1 MPAVTSLEALNHAAD
16 SFEVTDITLAIE
28 PSARE
33 AVQRSLEDSGLLL
46 LGEVHGV
53 RENPLVIRALLQAFG
68 VNQLALEWPAELT
81 PLIDAYIQGAALKDH
96 PALWLGDGR
105 ITAGHLAVLRDRAKA
120 GPFGL
125 ILFDQIMRS
134 TSTWSERDE
143 AMAGP
148 VLASCEAN
156 GTTLVVAGNA
166 HTPTRPTAPDPQ
178 DRTRKTGPVRPDPQG
193 RTRKAGPPQ
202 VGRSIS
208 APNGAAA
215 CRPQAKAI
223 ESTEGSVGIVA
234 AIAREVSASG
244 SIANYRAPGRRTGS
258 DREAAVALP
267 RS

>member
-16 SFEVTDITLAIE
+16 RFEVTHITLAIE
-28 PSARE
+28 PSARA
-33 AVQRSLEDSGLLL
+33 AVQ
-46 LGEVHGV
+46 
-53 RENPLVIRALLQAFG
+53 
-68 VNQLALEWPAELT
+68 
-81 PLIDAYIQGAALKDH
+81 
-96 PALWLGDGR
+96 WLGDGR

-178 DRTRKTGPVRPDPQG
+178 DRTRKTGPARPDPQG
-193 RTRKAGPPQ
+193 RTPASRQVDIGPKRRGCLP
-202 VGRSIS
+202 
-208 APNGAAA
+208 AASQGH
-215 CRPQAKAI
+215 RVHRRFRGH
-223 ESTEGSVGIVA
+223 SRGHS
-234 AIAREVSASG
+234 
-244 SIANYRAPGRRTGS
+244 PGGQR
-258 DREAAVALP
+258 
-267 RS
+267 